1 VDAGA
6 KSTDVMTLV
15 WSSSTFLVG
24 VHIRPPKDGG
34 RGAPRQCHDTR
45 HTTRVTRPP
54 SRHDSRLTG
63 SAHRTCVTAYADRDQ
78 RAPTSVWHA
87 SRTHSAI
94 RIPRHAMHCCC
105 RALSTAFAHLTLLG
119 RSTLSTW
126 AAARPSASWHCRSR
140 ATCPMPGL
148 RRRRHRNAECASR
161 RRRLELS
168 VIRPSRSSR

>member
-1 VDAGA
+1 MDAGA
-6 KSTDVMTLV
+6 KSTDVMTPRV
-15 WSSSTFLVG
+15 VIVYIFGWRTHKEHPATEGRRPRRVG
-24 VHIRPPKDGG
+24 
-34 RGAPRQCHDTR
+34 PRQCHDTR

-78 RAPTSVWHA
+78 RAATSVWHA

-105 RALSTAFAHLTLLG
+105 RALSTALTHLTLLG

-126 AAARPSASWHCRSR
+126 AAARPSASRHCRSR

-148 RRRRHRNAECASR
+148 RRRRHRNAECDT
-161 RRRLELS
+161 
-168 VIRPSRSSR
+168 